1 MTVSLVED
9 HKLEVLSKLKDYLD
23 AHKSKFK
30 DIKKKSNHGDLIY
43 KLISILSKIKN
54 FL

>member
-30 DIKKKSNHGDLIY
+30 EIKKK
-43 KLISILSKIKN
+43 K
-54 FL
+54 